1 MQQHSGR
8 GVHPLLQPLY
18 AGLSSTS
25 PPKGVHP
32 LLRPLYAGNSSST
45 SPPIL
50 ILSVQDCDMQTE
62 VPALRDAT
70 NLHTRPVTEA
80 TPKSVM
86 IEENLDN
93 FSPMEPFMVDRSV
106 SVSIYGM
113 SSSRGRVMAVTY
125 ATVTCVSYSRT
136 MHGLFAV
143 AVVTGFAFKQDELL
157 KKAQADKPVNQVQ
170 LGEPPPWTGV

>member
-1 MQQHSGR
+1 MQQHSGRGIHPLLQPLFTGHSFTSMPR

-18 AGLSSTS
+18 AGL
-25 PPKGVHP
+25 
-32 LLRPLYAGNSSST
+32 SST

-143 AVVTGFAFKQDELL
+143 AVVTGFALKQDELL